1 MIYIYGSGGRSRLIK
16 EILLRLKKKNK
27 NIIFIDDLNKN
38 YKSSKY
44 LIKKFKNFKD
54 QLFIGISDPKIQ
66 KFKYDFF
73 KKKLK
78 NIDNKPLIDPTVILK
93 SDVKIR
99 ENVIILENSTIGP
112 NVNISKNVFVGS
124 NTIINHD
131 CSISS
136 FSTIGHG
143 SNLAGNVIVKENCT
157 IGISSTIKQNIK
169 IESNVLIGSASN
181 VTKNCHTKLKYY
193 GNPAKKIK

>member
-1 MIYIYGSGGRSRLIK
+1 M
-16 EILLRLKKKNK
+16 
-27 NIIFIDDLNKN
+27 
-38 YKSSKY
+38 
-44 LIKKFKNFKD
+44 
-54 QLFIGISDPKIQ
+54 
-66 KFKYDFF
+66 
-73 KKKLK
+73 
-78 NIDNKPLIDPTVILK
+78 
-93 SDVKIR
+93 
-99 ENVIILENSTIGP
+99 
-112 NVNISKNVFVGS
+112 GS

-181 VTKNCHTKLKYY
+181 VTKNCRTKLKYY
-193 GNPAKKIK
+193 GNPAKEIE